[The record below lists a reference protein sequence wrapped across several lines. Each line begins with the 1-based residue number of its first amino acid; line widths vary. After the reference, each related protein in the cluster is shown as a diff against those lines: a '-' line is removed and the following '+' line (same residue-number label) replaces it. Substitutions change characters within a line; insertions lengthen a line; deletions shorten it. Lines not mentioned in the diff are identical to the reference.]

1 MIWGCQEKPRIF
13 TKYLT
18 AIVIESSPI
27 PDAAPTADRPAIES
41 ITQQMGT
48 LMGQTT
54 AHSTYCY

>member
-1 MIWGCQEKPRIF
+1 MGVSRKIRIF
-13 TKYLT
+13 CKYLT

-41 ITQQMGT
+41 ATQQKGT
-48 LMGQTT
+48 LMGRTT